1 MNIDKANDNNNNDE
15 EEYIEDNN
23 YNNEIEI
30 NIKEQVMYIN
40 EYKYESDDQENIYI
54 ANEEDDVL
62 LNDKDNLSTMD
73 KNEEKYESLKY
84 NIDSTESEDHKI
96 LESEEVV

>member
-73 KNEEKYESLKY
+73 KKWGKIWESQVQHWF
-84 NIDSTESEDHKI
+84 NREWGP
-96 LESEEVV
+96 